1 MIDKKEQ
8 ALRELDKTYA
18 EFKAHIQ
25 SAPHD
30 ANFSL
35 AAVMNVIENEGYR
48 PAISASGNN
57 PGDIVLAAATIFGFT
72 SCFAPT
78 FKNTEDF
85 VETVNA
91 GIQCGQGEFPKE
103 AAPCSTT
110 KH

>member
-25 SAPHD
+25 SAPQD

-35 AAVMNVIENEGYR
+35 AAVMNVIEDEGYR

-57 PGDIVLAAATIFGFT
+57 PGDIVLAAATIFGF
-72 SCFAPT
+72 SSGFAPK
-78 FKNTEDF
+78 FKNPEDF

-91 GIQCGQGEFPKE
+91 GIQCGQGEFPEE

-110 KH
+110 KY

>member
-1 MIDKKEQ
+1 MTTKKEQ

-25 SAPHD
+25 SAPQD

-35 AAVMNVIENEGYR
+35 AAVMNVIENKGYR
-48 PAISASGNN
+48 PAISVSGNN
-57 PGDIVLAAATIFGFT
+57 PGDIVLAAATIFGFA
-72 SCFAPT
+72 SGFYPT
-78 FKNTEDF
+78 FKNPDDF
-85 VETVNA
+85 RATMNA
-91 GIQCGQGEFPKE
+91 GIQCGQGEFPEE